1 VAHVLLTTLG
11 SYGDLYPYLA
21 LGASLKR
28 LGHTVTLATSA
39 AFRQKAESQGLAF
52 VPVRPDVS
60 LDNRELMEYLFH
72 QRLGTERV
80 LREIANVTRDTY
92 QDTLPAVEKADVV
105 VTHPITFAAVVA
117 AQKLR
122 KPWVSSVLAP
132 ISFVSAYDPPV
143 PAPFP
148 AIVRLRVFGPGV
160 MRVVWNLG
168 KKASLP
174 WVKPVFEL
182 RRELGMPATVH
193 PLFEGANSPDLVI
206 AMFSRHFA
214 APQPDWPPQ
223 TVITGFPF
231 YNSGDTTLAP
241 ELEEFFNRGPAPI
254 VFTLGSSAVSAAG
267 RFYADSL
274 QASTNLKARA
284 VFLTG
289 LHTQGLPQTL
299 PETAIAWPY
308 APHEAVFARAAAIV
322 HQGGIGTTAQALA
335 SGHPSLVV
343 PFAHDQFDNAERV
356 ARLGVGRALYRSK
369 YNAKSA
375 ESALGRILSD
385 ALVAENAK
393 QMGARLRSENGA
405 DAAANAIHGFV
416 LRGK

>member
-1 VAHVLLTTLG
+1 MAPVLLTTLG

-28 LGHTVTLATSA
+28 LGHTVTVATSA
-39 AFRQKAESQGLAF
+39 AFRQKVESQALEF

-60 LDNRELMEYLFH
+60 LDNREMMEIPFPPAP
-72 QRLGTERV
+72 RDRARAARNRERY
-80 LREIANVTRDTY
+80 RETY
-92 QDTLPAVEKADVV
+92 EDTLPAVEKADVV

-117 AQKLR
+117 VQKLR

-148 AIVRLRVFGPGV
+148 PLVRLRALGPGV
-160 MRVVWNLG
+160 MRAVWNLG

-182 RRELGMPATVH
+182 RRELGIPTTLH

-223 TVITGFPF
+223 TVTTGFPF
-231 YNSGDTTLAP
+231 YNSGDSTLAP

-274 QASTNLKARA
+274 QASVHLNARA
-284 VFLTG
+284 VFLIG
-289 LHTQGLPQTL
+289 SHTQGLPDTL
-299 PETAIAWPY
+299 PDTAIRGHTRRITPCSL
-308 APHEAVFARAAAIV
+308 APRRSSI
-322 HQGGIGTTAQALA
+322 
-335 SGHPSLVV
+335 
-343 PFAHDQFDNAERV
+343 RV
-356 ARLGVGRALYRSK
+356 
-369 YNAKSA
+369 
-375 ESALGRILSD
+375 E
-385 ALVAENAK
+385 
-393 QMGARLRSENGA
+393 
-405 DAAANAIHGFV
+405 
-416 LRGK
+416 